1 MNKITFQNAFLKFNQ
16 LDNNIIIEEISFQ
29 TIEELKLL
37 IDRLVIT
44 NYLKL
49 KDLKQILYYGDKDLT
64 LYNFKKENSFY
75 FLNCDKIKIRRFVQ
89 IGDGATGK
97 LNNICDVKGVMV
109 GQFTLNLDDYH
120 TGITVIKP
128 HPGNVFKEKVVAS
141 CYSFNGFGKSV
152 GLVQVEELGTI
163 ETNVVFTT
171 TMNVGK
177 VMDGVIEDA
186 LNNNLEIGVSTG
198 TVNSLVMECNDGG
211 LNKSRDRI
219 LEKNDYFK
227 ALDNL
232 NTDFVQGDVGAGMGM
247 VCHGFKGGIGSS
259 SRIIEINGKKYTLAI
274 IVNSN
279 FGSSNGLDLIF
290 KGRAL
295 GDKIKA
301 YNEQSEDKGSIV
313 ACLVTDLPLSD
324 RQIRRLLKRVEIGI
338 GRTGSYAGN
347 GSGDVFVG
355 FSTANKVNHFVDSP
369 IDNIERF
376 SDNYINTVFKRTV
389 EATEE
394 AVLNSMLFSHPLKGY
409 LKEMKSLMEYF
420 DLFSD
425 LLNEVV
431 EYEI

>member
-1 MNKITFQNAFLKFNQ
+1 MHLVLLIY
-16 LDNNIIIEEISFQ
+16 
-29 TIEELKLL
+29 LKLQQYL
-37 IDRLVIT
+37 LVLRYYLLL
-44 NYLKL
+44 YLKL

-64 LYNFKKENSFY
+64 LYNFKKENDFCY
-75 FLNCDKIKIRRFVQ
+75 LNCDKIKIRRFVK
-89 IGDGATGK
+89 IGDGKTGK

-128 HPGNVFKEKVVAS
+128 HLGNIFKEKVVAS

-259 SRIIEINGKKYTLAI
+259 SRIIEINDKKYTIAI

-313 ACLVTDLPLSD
+313 ACLVTDLPLYD